1 LVDFDVFWTHWL
13 HAALIRVKFGL
24 REVDLFLSLPF
35 HSRSLLSPFP
45 SFLFDS
51 FASIYLSFPVLSFI
65 SLSNVYP
72 FFTSPFSFPSPPF
85 PLFFVFFPTLSLPS
99 RLPSLYLTSIPFP
112 LFSFP
117 LTYPLISSLLLPIY
131 FCEEVGWMWACC
143 QLWSGLVILGVL
155 PCIVTCQPEIPVK
168 HIEHRHY

>member
-1 LVDFDVFWTHWL
+1 MALEKWTFFC
-13 HAALIRVKFGL
+13 R
-24 REVDLFLSLPF
+24 FLSIVV
-35 HSRSLLSPFP
+35 P
-45 SFLFDS
+45 SFLLSHLF
-51 FASIYLSFPVLSFI
+51 FSIPLPPFT
-65 SLSNVYP
+65 SLSLFFLLFLFP
-72 FFTSPFSFPSPPF
+72 MFTLFFTSPFSFPSPPF